1 MTPEREI
8 SFAFIA
14 VRPDRRLRGF
24 AESEATNLPLI
35 LRARPKIGVWHIRV
49 LRGAEKAPHGGDQG
63 PSFRARD
70 GCCLEVF
77 GEATGGGRNMRRR
90 ARRPSVEALPLS
102 GRTGPNVRVGS
113 KAPVLA
119 IGSQVRSNLNFGNG
133 RRRANRRE
141 VPQRDSC
148 SAAITAIQSPRQRG
162 RATRAEWS
170 GRALLRS

>member
-14 VRPDRRLRGF
+14 VRPDRRLRGY

-102 GRTGPNVRVGS
+102 GRTGPNIRVES
-113 KAPVLA
+113 KAPLTERPVLA
-119 IGSQVRSNLNFGNG
+119 QSGHSKHRLRPVRACYEIAMIS
-133 RRRANRRE
+133 
-141 VPQRDSC
+141 S
-148 SAAITAIQSPRQRG
+148 S
-162 RATRAEWS
+162 
-170 GRALLRS
+170 

>member
-14 VRPDRRLRGF
+14 VRPDRRLRGY

-102 GRTGPNVRVGS
+102 GRTGPNIRVES
-113 KAPVLA
+113 KAPLTERPVLA
-119 IGSQVRSNLNFGNG
+119 QSGRSPSATGVSEVRS
-133 RRRANRRE
+133 
-141 VPQRDSC
+141 
-148 SAAITAIQSPRQRG
+148 SACIGCFNSR
-162 RATRAEWS
+162 
-170 GRALLRS
+170 